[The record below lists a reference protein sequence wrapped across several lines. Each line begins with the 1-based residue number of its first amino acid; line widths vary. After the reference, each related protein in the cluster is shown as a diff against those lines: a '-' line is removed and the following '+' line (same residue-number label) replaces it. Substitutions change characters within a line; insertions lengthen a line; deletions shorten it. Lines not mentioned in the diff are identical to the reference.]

1 MDMQSLPI
9 AQFAGIIYLAVLLF
23 FGLLSLLIPFF
34 IWRIWR
40 WSYISSQELVKLN
53 GKLDEL
59 LTISASPP
67 QPGTTDPVVEQLF
80 GSSDEPVEETEELEP
95 SSMPEAAQAVSME
108 SAFEE
113 TAEEE
118 AEEDQDFN
126 FEEDLPE
133 ETSPFGETP
142 EEDFFPEEPE
152 EKPAEDF
159 SFEEETATESFEET
173 PQEDNFDDLALSG
186 EGFDNQAAFSMDE
199 EEELPGAEEPQEEPF
214 ADSPFGSTAEEEE
227 PFADSS
233 FGATAE
239 EEEPAA
245 EFLPPAPEEEPAP
258 VEPEEEKPS
267 IIRLP
272 DNPKTPDVNLARCA
286 ICDHKLSYRKALA
299 GKKAK
304 CPSCKTVFTLP

>member
-40 WSYISSQELVKLN
+40 WSYFSSQELVKLN

-59 LTISASPP
+59 LTISAVPP
-67 QPGTTDPVVEQLF
+67 QPGPTDPVVQELF
-80 GSSDEPVEETEELEP
+80 SPPEEPAEETEEP
-95 SSMPEAAQAVSME
+95 DQAPMPEATPAVSME
-108 SAFEE
+108 SAAEE
-113 TAEEE
+113 TVEAET
-118 AEEDQDFN
+118 EEDQDFN

-133 ETSPFGETP
+133 ETSTFGETP

-159 SFEEETATESFEET
+159 SFEEETTAETFEET
-173 PQEDNFDDLALSG
+173 PQEDNLDDLSLSG
-186 EGFDNQAAFSMDE
+186 EGFDNQSAFSMDE
-199 EEELPGAEEPQEEPF
+199 EEELPGAEEPQEKAF
-214 ADSPFGSTAEEEE
+214 ADSQFETTAEEEE
-227 PFADSS
+227 PFADSP
-233 FGATAE
+233 FGASAE

-245 EFLPPAPEEEPAP
+245 EFTPPTPEEEPVP
-258 VEPEEEKPS
+258 IEPETEKLS

-272 DNPKTPDVNLARCA
+272 DNPKTPNVNLARCA